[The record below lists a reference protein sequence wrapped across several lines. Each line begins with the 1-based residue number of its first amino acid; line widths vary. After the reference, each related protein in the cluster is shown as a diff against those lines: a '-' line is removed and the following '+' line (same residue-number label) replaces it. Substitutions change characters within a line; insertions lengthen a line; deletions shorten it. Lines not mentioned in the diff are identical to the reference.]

1 MTTVTATRSELRRGI
16 TDTLDLAWELLGRF
30 PHHELTRIGQRH
42 LDRHHSPAEP
52 GSGGAGQ

>member
-30 PHHELTRIGQRH
+30 PRHELTRIGQRH
-42 LDRHHSPAEP
+42 QDRHHSPAEP